1 MASAT
6 SDVPPQPENITALW
20 PVNTYTAWRR
30 KQVCVNNLPLV
41 VTWKWNSWKWSN
53 MWPLSHESNALTITP
68 PSDATKNT
76 RRHPE
81 CALTMTMRHTSAA
94 MQTVSETAIT
104 RVLPASWAAAADSC
118 GRAATLVL
126 VITSTGGCVTGIQSA
141 HEHIYIH
148 TGTIDTFH
156 VKLDRCSLVT
166 KLAWLVQIFS
176 VAGSPSQNQPWKDWT
191 SSFLA
196 LLLLTAKEGM
206 SACPDPSMQIC
217 IKKWNLWLRCNSTLH

>member
-6 SDVPPQPENITALW
+6 SDVPSQPENITALW
-20 PVNTYTAWRR
+20 TVNTYTAWWR
-30 KQVCVNNLPLV
+30 KQVCVNLPLV
-41 VTWKWNSWKWSN
+41 VTWKWNSCKWSN
-53 MWPLSHESNALTITP
+53 MWPLSHESNAL
-68 PSDATKNT
+68 NT
-76 RRHPE
+76 RRHQE

-118 GRAATLVL
+118 SRAATLVL

-156 VKLDRCSLVT
+156 VKLDRRCLVT

-217 IKKWNLWLRCNSTLH
+217 IKKGNLWLRCNSTLH